1 MNNFGFLVDSLGQT
15 QLSYYLVENL
25 NKWISNK
32 NDATI
37 FFENVGLPVVFPRFA
52 QMNVAEMS
60 SFRGALVATNISTAR
75 KLMFAAS
82 SSHLYFYVWDLEF
95 LRGRQRDYMYHLEVF
110 QSPRLKIICRNE
122 DHKIAVE
129 NAFNVKVL
137 GCVENFAMDQFQ
149 KLLANEA
156 EMN

>member
-1 MNNFGFLVDSLGQT
+1 MKNIGFLVDSLGQS

-25 NKWISNK
+25 NKWIGNQK
-32 NDATI
+32 DATI
-37 FFENVGLPVVFPRFA
+37 FFENVGLPISFPKFA
-52 QMNVAEMS
+52 QMNIVEMA
-60 SFRGALVATNISTAR
+60 SFKGPLVATNISTAR
-75 KLMFAAS
+75 KLMFAATS
-82 SSHLYFYVWDLEF
+82 PHLYFYVWDLEF

-110 QSPRLKIICRNE
+110 MNPRLKIICRNE

-129 NAFNVKVL
+129 NAFNIKVL